1 MTDSVEKKSPRG
13 GDAGAGNGQGPGPSG
28 KGKLRHRFHGKQGTG
43 PARERFVLV
52 GNPNVGKSVI
62 FGLLTGRYVVVSNY
76 PGTTVEVSRGDAKFL
91 RDGTGEV
98 VDTPGVNSLLP
109 MSEDEL
115 VARDI
120 LLDQNVRGVVQVI
133 DAKNLQRGLLLSLQ
147 LAEMGLP
154 FIVALNMSD
163 EAQTRGIRI
172 DERALANALGVDVI
186 PTVATQR
193 RGIARLSRLI
203 PRPRVSRV
211 HVQYRPEIEEALR
224 EIEPL
229 IPENHAT
236 TRSIALMLLAGDE
249 SMADWV
255 RKHLPAAAVER
266 VEVVRHKARGY
277 FRESLAYIITED
289 RMKMAAALVEGVLKR
304 KAPKRSAAVRGT
316 IESATTHPVWGL
328 FFMAAVLVGVFAFV
342 GYLGAQTLVE
352 LLEAKLF
359 GGVVNPAAI
368 KAFDAVLPFPHQH
381 LTDAGAVAPAYEMLA
396 QDISG
401 TQRAARFVHDILV
414 GPYGVVTMALTYSVA
429 IVLPIVGTF
438 FIAFGFLEDSGYLP
452 RLAVMVNRIFRV
464 LGLNG
469 KAVLPMVLGL
479 GCDTMATL
487 TARILDTR
495 KERLIVTLL
504 LALGVP
510 CSAQLGVI
518 IGMLAS
524 ISIAASLIW
533 GGVIVGV
540 MFLVGFLAARLL
552 PGEPSDFIL
561 ELPPLRLPRPDNI
574 AVKTLARMEWYLKE
588 AVPLFILGT
597 LVLFAMDA
605 LALLSSVELAV
616 APVVQGFLNLPAE
629 TTEAFIIGFLRRDYG
644 AAGLYA
650 LSQTGAMDSIQILVS
665 LVVITLFV
673 PCIANFFVIIK
684 ERGLKTAVGVIAFIF
699 PFAFLVGGVLNFVLR
714 TLKVNL

>member
-1 MTDSVEKKSPRG
+1 M
-13 GDAGAGNGQGPGPSG
+13 
-28 KGKLRHRFHGKQGTG
+28 
-43 PARERFVLV
+43 
-52 GNPNVGKSVI
+52 GKSVI

-76 PGTTVEVSRGDAKFL
+76 PGTTVEVSRGDAKFMG
-91 RDGTGEV
+91 DGSYEV
-98 VDTPGVNSLLP
+98 VDTPGVNNLLP

-120 LLDQNVRGVVQVI
+120 LLEGKVRGVVQVI

-154 FIVALNMSD
+154 FVVALNMSD
-163 EAQTRGIRI
+163 EARTRGIRI
-172 DERALANALGVDVI
+172 DEEALSEALGVDVI

-193 RGIARLSRLI
+193 RGIARLSKLI
-203 PRPRVSRV
+203 PEPKVSDAGVR
-211 HVQYRPEIEEALR
+211 YRPEIEEALR
-224 EIEPL
+224 ELEPL
-229 IPENHAT
+229 IPENHASP
-236 TRSIALMLLAGDE
+236 RSIALMLLAGDE

-255 RKHLPAAAVER
+255 RKNLSIDKVDR
-266 VEVVRHKARGY
+266 LEVVRRRVRG
-277 FRESLAYIITED
+277 FFQESPAYVITED
-289 RMKMAAALVEGVLKR
+289 RLKTAGALADRVLKR
-304 KAPKRSAAVRGT
+304 RPPRRGALLRGR
-316 IESATTHPVWGL
+316 IERATTHPLWGL

-342 GYLGAQTLVE
+342 GYFGAQFLVD
-352 LLEAKLF
+352 LLETKLF
-359 GGVVNPAAI
+359 GGVISPAVIRAV
-368 KAFDAVLPFPHQH
+368 DAVLPFPHEH
-381 LTDAGAVAPAYEMLA
+381 LTEAGAVAPAYELLSE
-396 QDISG
+396 DLSG
-401 TQRAARFVHDILV
+401 GQRAARFVHDILV
-414 GPYGVVTMALTYSVA
+414 GPYGIVTMAITYSVA

-438 FIAFGFLEDSGYLP
+438 FIAFGLLEDSGYLP
-452 RLAVMVNRIFRV
+452 RLAVMVNRVFRL

-518 IGMLAS
+518 LGMLAS
-524 ISIAASLIW
+524 ISVAASILW
-533 GGVIVGV
+533 GAVIVGV
-540 MFLVGFLAARLL
+540 MFLVGFLAAKVL
-552 PGEPSDFIL
+552 PGPPSDFIL

-574 AVKTLARMEWYLKE
+574 AVKTLARVEWYLKE

-605 LALLSSVELAV
+605 LALMAGVERAV
-616 APVVQGFLNLPAE
+616 APVVQGFVGLPGE
-629 TTEAFIIGFLRRDYG
+629 TTEAFIVGFLRRDYG

-650 LSQTGAMDSIQILVS
+650 LSQEGAMDSIQILVS

-684 ERGLKTAVGVIAFIF
+684 ERGLKTALGVVGFIF

-714 TLKVNL
+714 ALKVSL